1 MEPAGAPLEDDEP
14 RRHFHQTYD
23 RGRNSHSGYGQSMKN
38 IIAIVQR
45 ELGTYFV
52 SPVAYV
58 VLTIFLF
65 VTGWFFEAVLS
76 QVLRASMMQAMQS
89 AQMGGAANPIDVPA
103 IVSQNFLSSTSVIL
117 LF

>member
-1 MEPAGAPLEDDEP
+1 
-14 RRHFHQTYD
+14 
-23 RGRNSHSGYGQSMKN
+23 MKN

-65 VTGWFFEAVLS
+65 LSGIFFQTVLS
-76 QVLRASMMQAMQS
+76 SVLRDSMMQAMQG
-89 AQMGGAANPIDVPA
+89 AQFGQGPPQSMCLE
-103 IVSQNFLSSTSVIL
+103 S
-117 LF
+117 